1 KGDVLVGDLGDRD
14 FRDLHLGP
22 ADKVVEQVD
31 RPLERLQPDGIFCRA
46 HLACS
51 KVQPKYTAAPASTA
65 APRTERITMPPPKP
79 DAKALYAMAVKLFER
94 GRYAESA
101 AAAEM
106 VLRAHPGH
114 AETTLL
120 RGSALA
126 RSGKPTEAR
135 RLFAGL
141 LRADPAEHRCHHE
154 ISLTH
159 LLEGNLA
166 EAHEALGPALAA
178 EPASPLYLAARA
190 ELFQA
195 EGREAEARDLLAPLL
210 GWGSADPRCCI
221 VFAELCGA
229 TGRAAEGL
237 EALAPVL
244 ESAATLTGP
253 LERRALFARA
263 ALLDKAERHPEAL
276 DAATEAN
283 ERAIELRGGPF
294 DSAAHTQR
302 IDALIAAWDRPTIAQ
317 SSRRSNPSDL
327 PVFIVGMPRSGTSLV
342 EQIIATHPSAHGCG
356 ELGLVTGFVA
366 EVWPADGLPLPLA
379 LDPGL
384 LGGSRV
390 SRFASGVLGELR
402 TRGGDATRITDKNPL
417 NLLHLGV
424 IASAFPNARI
434 IHCRRDPLDT
444 CTSCF
449 FHDFVGDL
457 RFTNRLDALGRFYRD
472 ADRLMA
478 HWNTVLDLPILEVT
492 YERLVAEQEA
502 VSRGLIEF
510 LGLPWDE
517 ACLRFHE
524 TERLARTASNQQVR
538 KPMYASAVGRAARYG
553 DRLDPLCAAFTAGAD

>member
-1 KGDVLVGDLGDRD
+1 M
-14 FRDLHLGP
+14 P
-22 ADKVVEQVD
+22 
-31 RPLERLQPDGIFCRA
+31 P
-46 HLACS
+46 
-51 KVQPKYTAAPASTA
+51 PKPPPSPP
-65 APRTERITMPPPKP
+65 PRPPPKP

-94 GRYAESA
+94 GRYAEAA
-101 AAAEM
+101 AAAEK

-114 AETTLL
+114 TETTLL

-126 RSGKPTEAR
+126 RSGKPAEAR

-141 LRADPAEHRCHHE
+141 LRAHPHEHHCHHE

-166 EAHEALGPALAA
+166 EAHEALAPALAA

-195 EGREAEARDLLAPLL
+195 EGREAEGRDLLAPLL
-210 GWGSADPRCCI
+210 GWGSADPRCRI

-244 ESAATLTGP
+244 ENSASLTGP

-263 ALLDKAERHPEAL
+263 ALLDKAGQHPEAL

-283 ERAIELRGGPF
+283 ERAIEHRGGPF
-294 DSAAHTQR
+294 ESDAHTRR
-302 IDALIAAWDRPTIAQ
+302 IDALIGAWDRPAVAQ
-317 SSRRSNPSDL
+317 SSRRSNPSEL

-342 EQIIATHPSAHGCG
+342 EQIIASHPAAHGAG
-356 ELGLVTGFVA
+356 ELGLVPGLVA
-366 EVWPADGLPLPLA
+366 EVWPGEGVTLPLA
-379 LDPGL
+379 LDPAGF
-384 LGGSRV
+384 GGSRV
-390 SRFASGVLGELR
+390 SRFASGVVREFR
-402 TRGGDATRITDKNPL
+402 RRGGEAVRVTDKNPL
-417 NLLHLGV
+417 NMLHLGV
-424 IASAFPNARI
+424 IAATFPNARI

-444 CTSCF
+444 CVSCF

-457 RFTNRLDALGRFYRD
+457 RFTNRLDALGRFHHD

-478 HWNTVLDLPILEVT
+478 HWKSVLDLPMLDVI
-492 YERLVAEQEA
+492 YEELVADQEG
-502 VSRGLIEF
+502 VTRSIIEF

-517 ACLRFHE
+517 TCLRFHE

-538 KPMYASAVGRAARYG
+538 KPMYPTAVGRAARYG
-553 DRLDPLCAAFTAGAD
+553 DRLDPLRAALKATTD